1 MKLNEFELTKTI
13 SSFLFGDG
21 FLRMRSGVKN
31 ATYGCAQIAQHEEYL
46 MWQKSVLENLT
57 TVAVYRNAEHTD
69 KNGVNHQES
78 IRIETKS
85 HPFFTKLYD
94 RWYFQGRK
102 TFSVHDANNLDWRG
116 LANWYM
122 DDGYILNCQDK
133 SQRGTMWLCTDNFTH
148 PEVILLQKILYERFG
163 LPFNTRKRGNTY
175 RLVLRR
181 KFTQQFADGVKPYVF
196 ESFKYKFRTIDSD
209 LLSDDDIV

>member
-1 MKLNEFELTKTI
+1 MKLNELELTKTI

-21 FLRMRSGVKN
+21 FLRLRQNMKN
-31 ATYGCAQIAQHEEYL
+31 VTYGCAQISEHEDYL
-46 MWQKSVLENLT
+46 MWQKEVLENIT
-57 TVAVYRNAEHTD
+57 SVAIYRSNAFTD
-69 KNGVNHQES
+69 KNGVNHKNS
-78 IRIETKS
+78 TRIETKS
-85 HPFFTKLYD
+85 HPFFTKLFD

-122 DDGYILNCQDK
+122 DDGYILNCQDTH
-133 SQRGTMWLCTDNFTH
+133 QRGTIWLCTDCFTH
-148 PEVILLQKILYERFG
+148 AEVILLQKILYNNFN

-181 KFTQQFADGVKPYVF
+181 NFAQQFADGVKPYIF
-196 ESFKYKFRTIDSD
+196 DSFKYKFRTIDSD
-209 LLSDDDIV
+209 LLSDGDIV